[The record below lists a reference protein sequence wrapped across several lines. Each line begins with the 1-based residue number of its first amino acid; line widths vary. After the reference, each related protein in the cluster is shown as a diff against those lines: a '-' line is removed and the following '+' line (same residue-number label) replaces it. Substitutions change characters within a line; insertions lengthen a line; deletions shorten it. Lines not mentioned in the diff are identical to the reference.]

1 MAVQRPALTGFQR
14 SLRWIPR
21 GCPVLH
27 GSNNP
32 FESILFPA
40 LDHVNYRNDLTCGWR
55 GGEVEGKRRG
65 WLFARESFVFIYL
78 WRVVLCNV
86 SMILWIS
93 CYIEV
98 ELLLRKRWWKKGR
111 KKNLIYNPSSSTF
124 RKFSIE
130 EIRIQTDMEEEE
142 TDQNHHEARSKKL
155 HSCVIE
161 EVKGERFR
169 GEGDP

>member
-55 GGEVEGKRRG
+55 GGKEERGIICKRIIRFY
-65 WLFARESFVFIYL
+65 LFMASCFNR
-78 WRVVLCNV
+78 CNV

-98 ELLLRKRWWKKGR
+98 ELLLRKRWWKKEK

-161 EVKGERFR
+161 EVRGERFR